1 MTRRPPFTLVGDTVS
16 TDTIE
21 ALEQILEAARS
32 GEVIGIAFGVM
43 LKSRRFYVNT
53 AGEAH
58 RNPGFSLQMARMLD
72 DQLVARVRIG
82 QG

>member
-1 MTRRPPFTLVGDTVS
+1 MTRSPFVLIADGLS
-16 TDTIE
+16 HDTIE
-21 ALEQILEAARS
+21 ALEQILAAARR

-72 DQLVARVRIG
+72 DQLVQRVRVG
-82 QG
+82 GA